1 MDLAT
6 LGLAVDS
13 REVVDASRDLE
24 RIREAAG
31 RAERAADSFGLRM
44 ETAGRKAAAA
54 NDNSARSA
62 DRAAKAYGGYSKA
75 ATLAARAIGA
85 VVGAAAG
92 AALIRFAD
100 TWSDLDA
107 RVGLAIGNMDA
118 SGVVL
123 ERIGQVARRTYSSL
137 ELSAESFIQ
146 NSTVLKELGRSTK
159 EQLDYTEALNLAL
172 VVSGAK
178 AERAASVQD
187 ALSRAMAL
195 GALRGNELDT
205 VLKSG
210 GRVAEVLAEE
220 LGIGVNQLRSFGTA
234 GKITGDVI
242 YNALTKRLTQLQE
255 EAEKMPATI
264 GDGLLLIRNA
274 LLQFVGG
281 VDQAV
286 GASETFAAGLIIV
299 ADNIGRIVTY
309 GATAVAMYG
318 SYYVAAFVA
327 AQVATM
333 GLSGALALLR
343 AALIRTGIG
352 AVIVL
357 AGELVYQ
364 FGRLVDATGSWS
376 DVFREASRR
385 TEILLDAVVW
395 AFRAAGDSIQAVW
408 AGAMA
413 DILRS
418 TEATFGGILRMLGV
432 SAEAMAGSIAS
443 LENRATNLGEAAKS
457 SAVIAAEQFKIAFAD
472 LPKPDAPD
480 LPGGGGGLGGA
491 ASGLDKAGKAAQRAA
506 DAYKK
511 IVENARQFIAEQEL
525 EARVVGM
532 SEEAANRL
540 RYEQEMLNKAANDNI
555 NLTAAQRAEIAGLAQ
570 QMSAAEAATKR
581 LQEAYDFAKETT
593 KGFVSDL
600 RQGLEQGKG
609 FWESFA
615 NAARNAINKIIDK
628 LLNDLIDAIFQ
639 VNGAATGSSS
649 GGFLGAIFGG
659 IGKLF
664 GFANGGYTGRGAKYQ
679 PAGIVH
685 RGEYVFSKRAT
696 DRIGIGALDQ
706 LHRYGKGYAG
716 GGHVAPATRLHS
728 AANTSGPSAD
738 TVRIVLRDDSGRMAE
753 IADQRIQTASGTIVQ
768 VSVQQSTKAVK
779 SQMPGML
786 AEAQARKM

>member
-1 MDLAT
+1 
-6 LGLAVDS
+6 
-13 REVVDASRDLE
+13 
-24 RIREAAG
+24 
-31 RAERAADSFGLRM
+31 
-44 ETAGRKAAAA
+44 
-54 NDNSARSA
+54 
-62 DRAAKAYGGYSKA
+62 
-75 ATLAARAIGA
+75 
-85 VVGAAAG
+85 
-92 AALIRFAD
+92 
-100 TWSDLDA
+100 
-107 RVGLAIGNMDA
+107 
-118 SGVVL
+118 
-123 ERIGQVARRTYSSL
+123 
-137 ELSAESFIQ
+137 
-146 NSTVLKELGRSTK
+146 
-159 EQLDYTEALNLAL
+159 
-172 VVSGAK
+172 
-178 AERAASVQD
+178 
-187 ALSRAMAL
+187 
-195 GALRGNELDT
+195 
-205 VLKSG
+205 
-210 GRVAEVLAEE
+210 
-220 LGIGVNQLRSFGTA
+220 
-234 GKITGDVI
+234 
-242 YNALTKRLTQLQE
+242 
-255 EAEKMPATI
+255 
-264 GDGLLLIRNA
+264 
-274 LLQFVGG
+274 
-281 VDQAV
+281 
-286 GASETFAAGLIIV
+286 
-299 ADNIGRIVTY
+299 
-309 GATAVAMYG
+309 
-318 SYYVAAFVA
+318 
-327 AQVATM
+327 
-333 GLSGALALLR
+333 
-343 AALIRTGIG
+343 
-352 AVIVL
+352 
-357 AGELVYQ
+357 
-364 FGRLVDATGSWS
+364 
-376 DVFREASRR
+376 
-385 TEILLDAVVW
+385 VW

-457 SAVIAAEQFKIAFAD
+457 SAIIAAEQFKIAFAD
-472 LPKPDAPD
+472 LPKPDASD
-480 LPGGGGGLGGA
+480 LPGGGGGLGAA

-511 IVENARQFIAEQEL
+511 IVESARQFIAEQEL

-716 GGHVAPATRLHS
+716 GGHVAPASRLHS

>member
-1 MDLAT
+1 MDLAQ

-24 RIREAAG
+24 RIRAAAAK
-31 RAERAADSFGLRM
+31 AEKAADSFGAHT
-44 ETAGRKAAAA
+44 EAAGRRAAAA

-92 AALIRFAD
+92 AALIHFAD

-107 RVGLAIGNMDA
+107 RVGLAIGSMDA

-333 GLSGALALLR
+333 GLTGALALLR

-364 FGRLVDATGSWS
+364 FGRLVDATGGWA
-376 DVFREASRR
+376 DAFREASRR

-457 SAVIAAEQFKIAFAD
+457 SAIIAAEQFKIAFAD
-472 LPKPDAPD
+472 LPKPHAPD
-480 LPGGGGGLGGA
+480 LPGGGGGLGAA

-716 GGHVAPATRLHS
+716 GGHVAPARLHS